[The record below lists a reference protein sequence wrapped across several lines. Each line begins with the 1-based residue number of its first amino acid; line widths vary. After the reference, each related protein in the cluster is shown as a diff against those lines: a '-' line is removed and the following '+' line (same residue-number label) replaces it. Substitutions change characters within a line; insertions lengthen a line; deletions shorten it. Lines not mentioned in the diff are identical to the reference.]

1 MANEIE
7 MGIAVS
13 ANTEGAKKGLTELKS
28 IIAETSKESEK
39 QGKASEEANR
49 KEEEGA
55 KRAAEAAKKQ
65 ADATEKSAEASEKA
79 AEATS
84 KQAEAS
90 GKAAQA
96 AEAQEGAVTS
106 LNDVLGEASEA
117 SRRLAESAQEVET
130 SAEQATQAVQEYAQA
145 VESAGSAAGVS
156 LSVADDFAGAGAGA
170 EAATQDVQAFAASL
184 TGAGSAGEAA
194 SAGAGEASAAMTEA
208 GASADSSS
216 TSFGE
221 LLGAA
226 SKMFPALSK
235 LSDMLKLS
243 AGQFIG
249 LQAAIVGLTAGFNAV
264 SGFYRDAGEL
274 NSILEQTELRL
285 SKMQGSAEL
294 TAASMEEIRKRSRES
309 GTSLKDLAQAA
320 EVVTRA
326 GGDFKE
332 LAQYVEETATATGKS
347 LPEVASIITKAMQGS
362 SKAVLQM
369 QNALAISTEDLAMY
383 GAELDENGEVSAKTA
398 EQQEKLANAVKAFIE
413 NNYFGSLEKYAK
425 TAAGSVDNLGSAVEN
440 FKAIWG
446 DEWIQP
452 LKNLRNMAA
461 EIIDV
466 INSLKPYIDYILK
479 VQQYL
484 GAMRGEFLPSLRT
497 WGKQGSLQKMIDQ
510 GQVELDRA
518 WEEAKQNAE
527 AARKA
532 DYEANKPDILSSAEK
547 KAEAEAK
554 KAAERAEAE
563 RQKAIDALEREAR
576 RREENDRRA
585 AERAERERKRTQDAE
600 ERRAAREAQNR
611 QQQAERDQRNA
622 EKLARDAE
630 KRGKQEIETAQA
642 VASIKASVS
651 APAMLSA
658 AGTAPAVRPEAQEA
672 GAYAGY
678 HIGINKSTGA
688 WEWQKDRSAAYAGYN
703 LVKAES
709 GAWEWKPDQSKKF
722 EGMVPY
728 LTESGAWDWRKS
740 TLQQQEQA
748 EATATATEATQNF
761 AEATQA
767 ASDNLATVS
776 NDLTEAFKRLAEAS
790 NAVFAG
796 FSNVARSAEN
806 ISNYNITN
814 SVRVDNT
821 LSSGINERQIIQSAS
836 AIAQR
841 EMSQNLNQSAI
852 IGNSTGF
859 LF

>member
-28 IIAETSKESEK
+28 IISETSKESEK
-39 QGKASEEANR
+39 QGKASEEASR

-65 ADATEKSAEASEKA
+65 ADATEKSAEASTKA

-96 AEAQEGAVTS
+96 TEAQEGAVTS

-130 SAEQATQAVQEYAQA
+130 SAGQATQAVQEYAQA

-156 LSVADDFAGAGAGA
+156 LSVTDDFAGASASA
-170 EAATQDVQAFAASL
+170 EAATQDVQAFASSL
-184 TGAGSAGEAA
+184 AGAGNAGEMA
-194 SAGAGEASAAMTEA
+194 SAGAEAASGAMADA

-216 TSFGE
+216 MSFGE
-221 LLGAA
+221 LVGAA

-249 LQAAIVGLTAGFNAV
+249 LQAAIVGLTAAFNAV

-274 NSILEQTELRL
+274 NSVLEQTELRL

-332 LAQYVEETATATGKS
+332 LAQYIEETATATGKS

-369 QNALAISTEDLAMY
+369 QNALAISTDDLAMY
-383 GAELDENGEVSAKTA
+383 GAELNENGEISAKTA

-413 NNYFGSLEKYAK
+413 NNYFGSLEKYAQ
-425 TAAGSVDNLGSAVEN
+425 TAAGSVDNLGSAIEN
-440 FKAIWG
+440 FKVTWG
-446 DEWIQP
+446 SEWIKP
-452 LKNLRNMAA
+452 LEYLRNIAA
-461 EIIDV
+461 GIIDV
-466 INSLKPYIDYILK
+466 INGLKPYVDWMLK
-479 VQQYL
+479 AQKYV
-484 GAMRGEFLPSLRT
+484 AIIRGDAQASYNLWSEQGLP
-497 WGKQGSLQKMIDQ
+497 GMIEQ
-510 GQVELDRA
+510 GQQELDRA
-518 WEEAKQNAE
+518 FEEAKQKAE

-532 DYEANKPDILSSAEK
+532 DYEANKPAVLSSAEK

-554 KAAERAEAE
+554 KQAERAEAE

-576 RREENDRRA
+576 RREENDRKA

-611 QQQAERDQRNA
+611 QKQAERDQRNA
-622 EKLARDAE
+622 EKLAKQAE
-630 KRGKQEIETAQA
+630 KREKQEIETAQA
-642 VASIKASVS
+642 VASIKAGVS

-658 AGTAPAVRPEAQEA
+658 AGTAPAVRPEAQET
-672 GAYAGY
+672 GAFTGY
-678 HIGINKSTGA
+678 RIGINKSTGA
-688 WEWQKDRSAAYAGYN
+688 WEWQKDQSSKYAGYN
-703 LVKAES
+703 LVKTES
-709 GAWEWKPDQSKKF
+709 GAWEWRQDQSAKF

-728 LTESGAWDWRKS
+728 QTEAGTWEWRKS
-740 TLQQQEQA
+740 TLQQEQA
-748 EATATATEATQNF
+748 EATAQATEATQNF
-761 AEATQA
+761 AESAQS

-776 NDLTEAFKRLAEAS
+776 NDLTEAFRRLAEAS
-790 NAVFAG
+790 GAVFSS
-796 FSNVARSAEN
+796 FSDVARSAES
-806 ISNYNITN
+806 ISNYNISN
-814 SVRVDNT
+814 NVRVDNT

>member
-39 QGKASEEANR
+39 QGKASEDASR

-55 KRAAEAAKKQ
+55 KRAAEAAKTQ
-65 ADATEKSAEASEKA
+65 ADAAGKSAEASTKA
-79 AEATS
+79 AEATG

-90 GKAAQA
+90 GKATEA
-96 AEAQEGAVTS
+96 AEAQEGAVSS

-130 SAEQATQAVQEYAQA
+130 SAGQATQAVQDYAQA
-145 VESAGSAAGVS
+145 VESAGSAAGIS
-156 LSVADDFAGAGAGA
+156 LSVADDFAGAEAGA
-170 EAATQDVQAFAASL
+170 EAATQEVQAFAASL
-184 TGAGSAGEAA
+184 AGAGSAGETA
-194 SAGAGEASAAMTEA
+194 SAGAGEASAAMADA
-208 GASADSSS
+208 GASADRSSM
-216 TSFGE
+216 SFGE

-235 LSDMLKLS
+235 LSDMLELS

-264 SGFYRDAGEL
+264 SRFYRDAGEL
-274 NSILEQTELRL
+274 NSVLEQTELRL

-326 GGDFKE
+326 GGNFKE
-332 LAQYVEETATATGKS
+332 LARYIEETATATGKS

-383 GAELDENGEVSAKTA
+383 GAELDDNGEISAKTA
-398 EQQEKLANAVKAFIE
+398 EQQEKLANAVKAFIK

-425 TAAGSVDNLGSAVEN
+425 TAACSIDNLGSAIEN
-440 FKAIWG
+440 FKVTWG
-446 DEWIQP
+446 SEWIKP
-452 LKNLRNMAA
+452 LEDLRNIAA
-461 EIIDV
+461 GIIDI
-466 INSLKPYIDYILK
+466 INKLKPYVDWMLK
-479 VQQYL
+479 AQKYVSIIRGDARASYNLWSEQGLPGMIERGQQ
-484 GAMRGEFLPSLRT
+484 
-497 WGKQGSLQKMIDQ
+497 
-510 GQVELDRA
+510 ELDRA
-518 WEEAKQNAE
+518 WEEAKQKAE
-527 AARKA
+527 ASRKA
-532 DYEANKPDILSSAEK
+532 DYEANKPAVLSSAEK
-547 KAEAEAK
+547 KAEQEAK

-563 RQKAIDALEREAR
+563 RKKAIDALEREAR
-576 RREENDRRA
+576 RREENDRKA
-585 AERAERERKRTQDAE
+585 AERAERERRRTQDAE
-600 ERRAAREAQNR
+600 DSRAAREAQNR
-611 QQQAERDQRNA
+611 QKQAERDQRNA
-622 EKLARDAE
+622 EKLARQAE
-630 KRGKQEIETAQA
+630 KREKQELETAQT
-642 VASIKASVS
+642 VASIKAAVA
-651 APAMLSA
+651 APAMPSA
-658 AGTAPAVRPEAQEA
+658 AGAGVKAEAQET
-672 GAYAGY
+672 GAFAGY
-678 HIGINKSTGA
+678 RIGINKSTGA

-703 LVKAES
+703 LVKTES
-709 GAWEWKPDQSKKF
+709 GAWEWRKDQSAKY

-728 LTESGAWDWRKS
+728 QTEAGTWEWRKS
-740 TLQQQEQA
+740 TLQQEQA

-761 AEATQA
+761 AESAQS

-790 NAVFAG
+790 SAVFSG
-796 FSNVARSAEN
+796 FSDVARSAES
-806 ISNYNITN
+806 ISNYNISN
-814 SVRVDNT
+814 NVRVDNM